1 MNLILVSGWPV
12 HDLAAVVSG
21 VGGSNPVNEEV
32 LVLNRDSSEQR
43 SRAENRLVAAAGPVG
58 LDHPPSLV
66 SLSRSLQDKLARQLN
81 VA

>member
-1 MNLILVSGWPV
+1 MVHLKKTFKINGQQKVLTQNFEVVMNLILVSGWPV

-43 SRAENRLVAAAGPVG
+43 S
-58 LDHPPSLV
+58 
-66 SLSRSLQDKLARQLN
+66 
-81 VA
+81 